1 MAIQLLLAIL
11 CLNLSIPLLMSK
23 KNKESKP
30 EKIPEEHENEL
41 EIEEVE
47 SIDSGN
53 ENEEESDQKI
63 VDPLEDAKNDAAHW
77 KDIAAR
83 NQAELDNY
91 RKRMAREKSDAIR
104 FANAS
109 LLSEL
114 LPVIDN
120 FQMGLS
126 AAMNEDPDSII
137 SKGMEM
143 VQKQLEEFFTS
154 QGAIP
159 VSAEGNE
166 FNPNLHEAISQ
177 ETSDTIPEGHVISEI
192 RKGYT
197 LNERLL
203 RAANVIVSKGPE
215 NTDEDN
221 ES

>member
-1 MAIQLLLAIL
+1 
-11 CLNLSIPLLMSK
+11 MSK
-23 KNKESKP
+23 KNKETKS
-30 EKIPEEHENEL
+30 EEIPETKENEL

-47 SIDSGN
+47 SNDSEN
-53 ENEEESDQKI
+53 ENEEKSGAEE
-63 VDPLEDAKNDAAHW
+63 VDPLEDAKNEAAHW

-91 RKRMAREKSDAIR
+91 RKRMAREKSDAIK
-104 FANAS
+104 FANS
-109 LLSEL
+109 NLLSEL

-126 AAMNEDPDSII
+126 AAINEDPDSII

-154 QGAIP
+154 QGAVP
-159 VSAEGNE
+159 VSAVGQE

-177 ETSDTIPEGHVISEI
+177 ESSEQVPEGMVISEI

-197 LNERLL
+197 LNDRLL
-203 RAANVIVSKGPE
+203 RPANVVVSKGPE
-215 NTDEDN
+215 NTEEQN

>member
-1 MAIQLLLAIL
+1 
-11 CLNLSIPLLMSK
+11 MSK

-47 SIDSGN
+47 SNDSVN
-53 ENEEESDQKI
+53 ENEEGSDEKV

-221 ES
+221 GS

>member
-1 MAIQLLLAIL
+1 
-11 CLNLSIPLLMSK
+11 MSK

-47 SIDSGN
+47 SNDSGN

-63 VDPLEDAKNDAAHW
+63 GDPLEDAKNDAAHW

-126 AAMNEDPDSII
+126 AAMNEDPNSII

>member
-1 MAIQLLLAIL
+1 
-11 CLNLSIPLLMSK
+11 MSK
-23 KNKESKP
+23 KNKESTP

-47 SIDSGN
+47 SNDSVN
-53 ENEEESDQKI
+53 ENEEGSDEKV

-177 ETSDTIPEGHVISEI
+177 ETSETIPEGHVISEI

>member
-1 MAIQLLLAIL
+1 
-11 CLNLSIPLLMSK
+11 MSK

-47 SIDSGN
+47 SNDSVN
-53 ENEEESDQKI
+53 ENIEESTEEV

-177 ETSDTIPEGHVISEI
+177 ETSETIPEGHVISEI

>member
-1 MAIQLLLAIL
+1 
-11 CLNLSIPLLMSK
+11 MSK
-23 KNKESKP
+23 KNKESKS
-30 EKIPEEHENEL
+30 EEIPETKENEL

-47 SIDSGN
+47 SNGSEN
-53 ENEEESDQKI
+53 ENEENSDAEE
-63 VDPLEDAKNDAAHW
+63 VDPLEGAKNEAAHW

-91 RKRMAREKSDAIR
+91 RKRMAREKSDAIK

-126 AAMNEDPDSII
+126 AAINEDPDSII

-154 QGAIP
+154 QGAVP
-159 VSAEGNE
+159 VSAEGKE

-177 ETSDTIPEGHVISEI
+177 ETSATIPEGHVISEI

-197 LNERLL
+197 LNDRLL
-203 RAANVIVSKGPE
+203 RAANVVVSKGPE
-215 NTDEDN
+215 NTEDEN

>member
-1 MAIQLLLAIL
+1 
-11 CLNLSIPLLMSK
+11 MSK
-23 KNKESKP
+23 KNKETKS
-30 EKIPEEHENEL
+30 EEIPETKENEL

-47 SIDSGN
+47 SNDSEN
-53 ENEEESDQKI
+53 ENEEKSGAEE
-63 VDPLEDAKNDAAHW
+63 VDPLEDAKNEAAHW

-91 RKRMAREKSDAIR
+91 RKRMAREKSDAIK
-104 FANAS
+104 FANS
-109 LLSEL
+109 NLLSEL

-126 AAMNEDPDSII
+126 AAINEDPDSII

-154 QGAIP
+154 QGAVP
-159 VSAEGNE
+159 VSAVGQE

-177 ETSDTIPEGHVISEI
+177 ESSEQVPEGKVISEI

-197 LNERLL
+197 LNDRLL
-203 RAANVIVSKGPE
+203 RPANVVVSKGPE
-215 NTDEDN
+215 NTEEQN

>member
-1 MAIQLLLAIL
+1 
-11 CLNLSIPLLMSK
+11 MSK

-47 SIDSGN
+47 SNDFVN
-53 ENEEESDQKI
+53 ENEEGSDEKV